1 MDDIHLPHQLVLKDA
16 EAHLHPA
23 TQERSYYRSVIDTCK
38 EVMKETF
45 TVNGQLQVPSIDAR
59 LLSVTFN
66 IIMYFSIDMA
76 QQVCC
81 SFIVHSTIKINAH
94 VLI

>member
-1 MDDIHLPHQLVLKDA
+1 MDDIHLPHQQVLKDA
-16 EAHLHPA
+16 EAHLHLA

-38 EVMKETF
+38 EVLKETF

-59 LLSVTFN
+59 LLPVTFD
-66 IIMYFSIDMA
+66 IIMHFSIDMA

-81 SFIVHSTIKINAH
+81 SLTVHSTIKINAH